1 MADDLGY
8 HDLGGYGH
16 PKIKT
21 PVLDRLAKR
30 GVKLTAFYAGA
41 TVCTPSR
48 MALMTGSYPTRLG
61 WSKGVVG
68 HILSTDHG
76 LNPKAVTMAERVA
89 QLRGWARERA
99 VPAN

>member
-1 MADDLGY
+1 
-8 HDLGGYGH
+8 GH

-21 PVLDRLAKR
+21 PVLDRMAKR

-48 MALMTGSYPTRLG
+48 MALMTGSYPIRLG

-68 HILSTDHG
+68 HILSTAHG
-76 LNPKAVTMAERVA
+76 LSPRAVTMAERFKSA
-89 QLRGWARERA
+89 GYQTAMSGKWHLGDRRPFRPHRQG
-99 VPAN
+99 

>member
-1 MADDLGY
+1 MRILILLLAVFAAWAQAIAQRPNVVLIMADDLGY

-21 PVLDRLAKR
+21 PVLDRLAEQ

-48 MALMTGSYPTRLG
+48 MALTVSYTHLTLQPIY
-61 WSKGVVG
+61 SVK
-68 HILSTDHG
+68 I
-76 LNPKAVTMAERVA
+76 
-89 QLRGWARERA
+89 
-99 VPAN
+99 

>member
-1 MADDLGY
+1 MVLIMADDLGY

-48 MALMTGSYPTRLG
+48 MALMTGSYPPGLDGVRASLG
-61 WSKGVVG
+61 
-68 HILSTDHG
+68 TFCQ
-76 LNPKAVTMAERVA
+76 PTTA
-89 QLRGWARERA
+89 
-99 VPAN
+99 